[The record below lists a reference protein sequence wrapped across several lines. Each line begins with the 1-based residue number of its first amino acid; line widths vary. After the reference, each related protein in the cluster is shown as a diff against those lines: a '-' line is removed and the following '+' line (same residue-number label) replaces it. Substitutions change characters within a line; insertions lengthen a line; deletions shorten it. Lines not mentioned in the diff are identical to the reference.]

1 MKALCNCAGAIR
13 KDVIIF
19 FFFIFDEE
27 ANTTV
32 PVEADVE
39 NDEELEFFF
48 DDKVRKVW
56 HKQKEEWYFSVVD
69 VVAVLTDS
77 PNPNNYWKV
86 LKNRLNKEGNQS
98 VTNCNQLKMKSPK
111 DGKMYKTDAA
121 NTEQILCII
130 QSIPSKHTE
139 SFKSW
144 LGKCRAMTDNEEN
157 SYTETLFEAIKHVNE
172 YGNEFW
178 FARELQKALEYTEW
192 RNFSKVIDRAI
203 NACENSGNSVA
214 DHFVEINKIVEAGAT
229 SKPIDDYQLSRYACY
244 LIVQNG
250 DSRKKVIALGQ
261 TYFAVKTRQ
270 QELIENFDD
279 LSEEKK
285 RLAIRNEMRTHNK
298 SLAEAAKMAGIS
310 EPRDY
315 AIFQNKGYQGLYGG
329 LGRKEIHAR
338 KGLKKSQDILDYMGS
353 TELAANLFRAT
364 QTDEKLRKEKI
375 LGKEAANQTHYE
387 IGRKVRQTIKE
398 IGGTMPEDLPT
409 PAKGIKQIE
418 REQKKEIEE

>member
-1 MKALCNCAGAIR
+1 M
-13 KDVIIF
+13 
-19 FFFIFDEE
+19 FDEE
-27 ANTTV
+27 TDTMV
-32 PVEADVE
+32 PVEAEIE

-111 DGKMYKTDAA
+111 DGKLYKTDAV
-121 NTEQILCII
+121 NTEQLLRII
-130 QSIPSKHTE
+130 QTIPSE
-139 SFKSW
+139 NAEPFKTW
-144 LGKCRAMTDNEEN
+144 LIKGNKTMTDNEQN

-192 RNFSKVIDRAI
+192 RNFSKVISKAI
-203 NACENSGNSVA
+203 TACKNSGNEVS
-214 DHFVEINKIVEAGAT
+214 DHFVEINKTIDMPKSAT
-229 SKPIDDYQLSRYACY
+229 KDIIDYELSRYACY

-250 DSRKKVIALGQ
+250 DSNKKVIALGQ

-279 LSEEKK
+279 LSEDKK

-329 LGRKEIHAR
+329 LGRKEIHAK
-338 KGLKKSQDILDYMGS
+338 KGLKKSQNILDYMGS

-364 QTDEKLRKEKI
+364 QTDEKLRKENI
-375 LGKEAANQTHYE
+375 VGKEAANQTHYE
-387 IGRKVRQTIKE
+387 VGKKIRQTIKE

-409 PAKGIKQIE
+409 PTKSVQQIE
-418 REQKKEIEE
+418 REQKKISKK